1 MKRKL
6 LITALALSLVFTACG
21 KGGNS
26 KKGTANNETQ
36 KYEVNINYDAKDP
49 DFTFFEEYMSEL
61 DGKIKT
67 SRYSDQP
74 AGDTVEEIVM
84 PKFED
89 YYFNYASITVSAPR
103 YIIYSVGERTNS
115 LTMDYTTQYGDDV
128 VLQEYLK
135 MLMFSNYIGFVTY
148 VPDTILGDALPVE
161 DILPA
166 AKDMF
171 DSKGYNMGNIYDY
184 EFATKDKEIK
194 IASSKN
200 YTNNWGLEG
209 VVSEGTIE
217 NEEKAYN
224 FKAFSFNYADVSY
237 VYLMLPRFQVQ
248 LSEYR
253 NPSTTDYELE
263 NYTKGFDI
271 VVDTIRPT
279 YYSDVKSVSLLS
291 KDKYFTYGG
300 IDKKNDNAFLGMT
313 NIHFSKNT
321 ESILGYINDGDN
333 YVAQYVS
340 LPTRWDDGFY
350 MDARSVRIED
360 GAAYF
365 DSDDIADLKTII
377 RNSADTDM
385 HKKISFDDSKEN
397 LGIKTSEGK
406 NDNGYNYKKYVWDS
420 GDYHY
425 TCAAIDISEIN
436 DKVTTGETFGYFV
449 FIGRAPKVSLAK
461 KWVNE
466 KDDSSYYYKN
476 ALYAEQ
482 GLDDAM
488 ESAIDTFEVVA
499 KSH

>member
-1 MKRKL
+1 
-6 LITALALSLVFTACG
+6 
-21 KGGNS
+21 
-26 KKGTANNETQ
+26 
-36 KYEVNINYDAKDP
+36 
-49 DFTFFEEYMSEL
+49 
-61 DGKIKT
+61 
-67 SRYSDQP
+67 
-74 AGDTVEEIVM
+74 
-84 PKFED
+84 
-89 YYFNYASITVSAPR
+89 
-103 YIIYSVGERTNS
+103 
-115 LTMDYTTQYGDDV
+115 
-128 VLQEYLK
+128 
-135 MLMFSNYIGFVTY
+135 
-148 VPDTILGDALPVE
+148 
-161 DILPA
+161 
-166 AKDMF
+166 
-171 DSKGYNMGNIYDY
+171 
-184 EFATKDKEIK
+184 
-194 IASSKN
+194 
-200 YTNNWGLEG
+200 
-209 VVSEGTIE
+209 
-217 NEEKAYN
+217 
-224 FKAFSFNYADVSY
+224 
-237 VYLMLPRFQVQ
+237 
-248 LSEYR
+248 
-253 NPSTTDYELE
+253 
-263 NYTKGFDI
+263 
-271 VVDTIRPT
+271 
-279 YYSDVKSVSLLS
+279 
-291 KDKYFTYGG
+291 
-300 IDKKNDNAFLGMT
+300 MT